1 MITSKA
7 ADSDGAPPAA
17 FVLSNRRI
25 FPTSHPPPNG
35 STTTTLSI
43 VDATVT
49 RFAVSAAVWLYDAN
63 DASKNTDAFFD
74 RLETSLA
81 QTLNDYRHFAG
92 QLRWASSRDDAGASN
107 PGTPA
112 LRLGRPEVTYGTAND
127 PGVELVCAS
136 YNRTLADVVPSREM
150 RGASAGG
157 GGGGGGIAD
166 RNQSKNENGNKNHRV
181 WIATE
186 FPQDEL
192 LPSCHL
198 AFAPSMARPPEGLP
212 GVSVQLTGFR
222 CGGFAVGVRMTH
234 CLGDAMCLVG
244 FVRAW
249 AAAAARGGAA
259 GRGGSNDE
267 VVPRPVFDPGLLDRH
282 AGDTHEPD
290 GDKVALARSL
300 PMHRYDWWDT
310 RAPGYPAWATADSEA
325 TRPPDGETGDRG
337 GGVEMIALTPST
349 RPPWPTWDLAAPVE
363 HVQIRF
369 GAGQVR
375 RMREAAQAALLLDS
389 SSSGGT
395 GATVPPPP
403 GGTAE
408 GARPRIS
415 RLDALLAHVWI
426 LVNRARAEVQRQQQ
440 QQLGSP
446 ESGTLDD
453 GRVYMNVTL
462 GLRGRVSPPLPDGF
476 AGSPI
481 LLGHASLP
489 ASSSSS
495 SSDPARLSSS
505 CDTTTTTTT
514 TTTTAAGVGAVAATI
529 RAMTAR
535 FTPEAVGAYL
545 HDAAREVSPQRLW
558 QAFLGSRHLLVTA
571 WTRLGVYGVD
581 FVGGGGGG
589 GGGPRYVQGRMPRMD
604 GLLQVMDVGEG
615 GDLEVSLCL
624 EKGAMGRLLADES
637 LWAWEGEEGS

>member
-1 MITSKA
+1 MATSKTTE
-7 ADSDGAPPAA
+7 STGAPPATC
-17 FVLSNRRI
+17 VLSNRRV
-25 FPTSHPPPNG
+25 FPASPPPQKG

-49 RFAVSAAVWLYDAN
+49 RFAVSAAIWLYDAN
-63 DASKNTDAFFD
+63 DASQTTDALFD
-74 RLETSLA
+74 RLEASLA
-81 QTLNDYRHFAG
+81 QTLDDYRHFAG
-92 QLRWASSRDDAGASN
+92 QLRWASSRDDAGVSSSASS
-107 PGTPA
+107 P
-112 LRLGRPEVTYGTAND
+112 LRLGRPKVTYGAATD
-127 PGVELVCAS
+127 PGVELVRAS
-136 YNRTLADVVPSREM
+136 YNRALADVVPSRES
-150 RGASAGG
+150 RGAPGG
-157 GGGGGGIAD
+157 GGGSAD
-166 RNQSKNENGNKNHRV
+166 SRRSKNQTSNQKV
-181 WIATE
+181 WVATG

-192 LPSCHL
+192 LPSCDL

-249 AAAAARGGAA
+249 AAAATREGGGG
-259 GRGGSNDE
+259 GRGESDN
-267 VVPRPVFDPGLLDRH
+267 VPRPVFDPRLLDRH
-282 AGDTHEPD
+282 AGDTSRSREPD

-310 RAPGYPAWATADSEA
+310 EAPGYPAWATADSEA
-325 TRPPDGETGDRG
+325 TKPNAEVLRRIT
-337 GGVEMIALTPST
+337 LTPST

-375 RMREAAQAALLLDS
+375 RMQEAAQAALY
-389 SSSGGT
+389 SSGGP
-395 GATVPPPP
+395 GASVP
-403 GGTAE
+403 GTAA
-408 GARPRIS
+408 ARTRIS

-426 LVNRARAEVQRQQQ
+426 LVNRARARG
-440 QQLGSP
+440 QQLELGHPPRRPDPASDKSDTD
-446 ESGTLDD
+446 EDD

-489 ASSSSS
+489 AS
-495 SSDPARLSSS
+495 PASS
-505 CDTTTTTTT
+505 CTT

-571 WTRLGVYGVD
+571 WTRLGAYGVD
-581 FVGGGGGG
+581 FAGGV
-589 GGGPRYVQGRMPRMD
+589 GPRYVQGRMPRMD
-604 GLLQVMDVGEG
+604 GLLQVMDVGE
-615 GDLEVSLCL
+615 DLEVSLCL
-624 EKGAMGRLLADES
+624 EKGAMARLLADER